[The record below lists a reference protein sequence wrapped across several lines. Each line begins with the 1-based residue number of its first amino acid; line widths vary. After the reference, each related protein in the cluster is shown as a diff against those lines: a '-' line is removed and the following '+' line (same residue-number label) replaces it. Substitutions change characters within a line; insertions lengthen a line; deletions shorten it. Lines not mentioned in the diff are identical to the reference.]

1 MITAPENSP
10 QTLAGHLLADMIGL
24 DELPA
29 DAERLGLLE
38 RAAKPGFGA
47 GWMPPPAP
55 AAAPALSACAVKS
68 SPCPRRPAR

>member
-38 RAAKPGFGA
+38 RAAKPGFGR
-47 GWMPPPAP
+47 WLD
-55 AAAPALSACAVKS
+55 AAARARGCTRPSACAVKS